1 MGKILSVIETAYRGT
16 LEEQDD
22 TSIWFTHILK
32 NSGAEVSIL
41 LKSNAVNYAVKG
53 QNAAGLEFGGN
64 PVPRFPRIEQDLVKM
79 IEQAVPVYLIQE
91 DIQDR
96 GIADAE
102 LISGIRVISNSKLA
116 QLFGEFDKIWHW

>member
-1 MGKILSVIETAYRGT
+1 MSKILSVVETAYRGT

-53 QNAAGLEFGGN
+53 QNASGLEFGGSS
-64 PVPRFPRIEQDLVKM
+64 VPRSPKIDHDLSKM
-79 IEQAVPVYLIQE
+79 IEQGVPVYLIEE
-91 DIQDR
+91 DAKDR

-116 QLFGEFDKIWHW
+116 QLFGEFDKIWYW

>member
-1 MGKILSVIETAYRGT
+1 MSKILSVVETAYRGT

-41 LKSNAVNYAVKG
+41 LKSNAVNYAVRG
-53 QNAAGLEFGGN
+53 QNASGLEFGGKA
-64 PVPRFPRIEQDLVKM
+64 VPRSPKIDHDLSKM
-79 IEQAVPVYLIQE
+79 IEQGVPVYLIEE
-91 DIQDR
+91 DAKDR

-102 LISGIRVISNSKLA
+102 LISGIRVISNSKIA
-116 QLFGEFDKIWHW
+116 QLFGEFEKIWHW

>member
-1 MGKILSVIETAYRGT
+1 MSKILSVVETAYRGT

-53 QNAAGLEFGGN
+53 QNASGLEFGGKA
-64 PVPRFPRIEQDLVKM
+64 VPRSPKIDHDLNKIIEQG
-79 IEQAVPVYLIQE
+79 VPVYLIEEDAQE
-91 DIQDR
+91 R
-96 GIADAE
+96 GIADGE
-102 LISGIRVISNSKLA
+102 LIPEIRKISASKLA
-116 QLFGEFDKIWHW
+116 PLFEQFDKIWHW